1 MNCRLARK
9 VFTNAVAGRH
19 VRGSTVARSANRV
32 FRGTTDGAIKAW
44 HGTLGAVQNNW
55 Y

>member
-1 MNCRLARK
+1 MNYRLARK

-32 FRGTTDGAIKAW
+32 FRGTTDSAIKAW
-44 HGTLGAVQNNW
+44 HDAVRAVQNNW